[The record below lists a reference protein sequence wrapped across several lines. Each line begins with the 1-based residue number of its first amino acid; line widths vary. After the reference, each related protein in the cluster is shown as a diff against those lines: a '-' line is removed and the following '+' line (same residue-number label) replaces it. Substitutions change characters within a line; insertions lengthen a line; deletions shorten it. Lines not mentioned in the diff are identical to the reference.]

1 MVMAVQAVSRMQ
13 RAPKKPMKKLQW
25 SKINEREINQN
36 PNAIW
41 AILRSSSG
49 HIPVDY
55 DHLEEQFAQRQ
66 QEARSEG
73 TAEKS
78 NKVCS
83 CCYFSNDINFHPA
96 EQPTI
101 VSLLDGK
108 RSMAVNIVLKM
119 FRLPVD
125 AVISALESMD
135 AEVFNEE
142 RLQALQKILP
152 VPDEEVQMLNAYDGD
167 FNMLGEAEKFVIRM
181 MKVSGY
187 QVRVDTMLLRLQFN
201 SIILDIKP
209 PVDALT
215 DSVDWILN
223 SSQLREIIRNI
234 LEMGNFIN
242 HGSFAGNAVGFSVC
256 TVYRFILLL
265 IVISRRRHC

>member
-1 MVMAVQAVSRMQ
+1 
-13 RAPKKPMKKLQW
+13 
-25 SKINEREINQN
+25 
-36 PNAIW
+36 
-41 AILRSSSG
+41 
-49 HIPVDY
+49 
-55 DHLEEQFAQRQ
+55 
-66 QEARSEG
+66 
-73 TAEKS
+73 
-78 NKVCS
+78 
-83 CCYFSNDINFHPA
+83 
-96 EQPTI
+96 
-101 VSLLDGK
+101 
-108 RSMAVNIVLKM
+108 
-119 FRLPVD
+119 
-125 AVISALESMD
+125 MD

-187 QVRVDTMLLRLQFN
+187 QVHVDTMLLRLQFN

-215 DSVDWILN
+215 DSVDWILK
-223 SSQLREIIRNI
+223 STQLREIIRNI

-256 TVYRFILLL
+256 ATN
-265 IVISRRRHC
+265 